1 MRLPMPLAAPVT
13 RQTLLSSRFM
23 GSFLAVVRG
32 SWPALAPAGI
42 AFSSDAAR
50 GAAAAGHLPGTES
63 SMDGSSTGTWS
74 ALQAPASHS
83 CPRSAGVARSEAHTS
98 ELQSLMRIS
107 YAVCGWK
114 KNTEQKLN
122 YTQSQY

>member
-13 RQTLLSSRFM
+13 RQNLLSSRFM
-23 GSFLAVVRG
+23 GSFLAVGRG

-74 ALQAPASHS
+74 ALQAPASH
-83 CPRSAGVARSEAHTS
+83 RRSEEQKS
-98 ELQSLMRIS
+98 ELQSLMSNS
-107 YAVCGWK
+107 YAVYCLK
-114 KNTEQKLN
+114 
-122 YTQSQY
+122 